1 MVLTWVAA
9 PGHPQPATHVH
20 EVRPMR
26 IDGTDYTVL
35 RCVQIVGR
43 RREYLTLDG
52 GHGHAVATGR
62 SRGELLGDF
71 RRRQLETEAA
81 EAAAA
86 AEGPAGLPA
95 DPDDLFTAAEHT
107 AHARALTDMLRRR
120 RAAEAASWDLVLP

>member
-1 MVLTWVAA
+1 
-9 PGHPQPATHVH
+9 
-20 EVRPMR
+20 MR

-35 RCVQIVGR
+35 RCVQIVDGR

-71 RRRQLETEAA
+71 RRRQLEAAEAEAA
-81 EAAAA
+81 EATV

-120 RAAEAASWDLVLP
+120 RAAEAASRDLVLP